1 MAVRTFHV
9 FKYHLFHLRCSVVHR
24 VNISGLDI
32 SGLAVGITE
41 IEAVDHQRCHHMVQR
56 QISENDIAENCI
68 FSSAATGL
76 DTQTSVCMTEN
87 TVFHCQIYHAACHF
101 TSQSYGT
108 VAVLHKALTDMDI
121 LGRSLMLFAHVD
133 LTALDC
139 NTVISQGK
147 THTQDL
153 HIFAGF
159 RIQSVGVGGIAG
171 ILHGDT
177 DEFQIIAEI
186 GMQGPGRGIAEGHT
200 LQSHIF
206 TSADEK
212 QSGTECN
219 IHNLRILPPVFFGS
233 IAVDLT
239 LPIDHHIL
247 CTDTTDNAG
256 EHR

>member
-1 MAVRTFHV
+1 MKDDKGSSTLGILVVVAIVV
-9 FKYHLFHLRCSVVHR
+9 IAAAIAGGYHFGKSSKTKDK
-24 VNISGLDI
+24 SG
-32 SGLAVGITE
+32 V
-41 IEAVDHQRCHHMVQR
+41 
-56 QISENDIAENCI
+56 ENDIAENCI

-186 GMQGPGRGIAEGHT
+186 GMQGPGRRIAEGHS
-200 LQSHIF
+200 L
-206 TSADEK
+206 
-212 QSGTECN
+212 
-219 IHNLRILPPVFFGS
+219 
-233 IAVDLT
+233 
-239 LPIDHHIL
+239 
-247 CTDTTDNAG
+247 
-256 EHR
+256 

>member
-1 MAVRTFHV
+1 
-9 FKYHLFHLRCSVVHR
+9 
-24 VNISGLDI
+24 
-32 SGLAVGITE
+32 
-41 IEAVDHQRCHHMVQR
+41 MVQR

-68 FSSAATGL
+68 FSSAATGF

-121 LGRSLMLFAHVD
+121 LGRSLMLFAHVY
-133 LTALDC
+133 LTTLDC

-171 ILHGDT
+171 ILHGHT